1 MGLELFSLVEQ
12 LLSEKNIMEGGS
24 AAQTC
29 VERSK

>member
-1 MGLELFSLVEQ
+1 MLMGLELFSLVEQ
-12 LLSEKNIMEGGS
+12 LLSERNIMEG